1 MNQSGQCECT
11 IIQMEVPFAY
21 GQRSLW
27 FLHEGEPGAA
37 HSIAAALSLRGELDI
52 PALERALDAL
62 PSVDEEPARSIVGES
77 GEWLHQHDARDLDDT
92 QLIKRLEYA
101 AHESFD
107 HASGPLLRVHLYR
120 RSADETV
127 ILVLAHQIIT
137 DSWSMR
143 TLVRELETLYFE
155 ETGGTSAPSDTA
167 AESGDFVRFYRWG
180 RGPRA

>member
-1 MNQSGQCECT
+1 MNESGQCENA
-11 IIQMEVPFAY
+11 IIQMEIPFAC

-27 FLHEGEPGAA
+27 FLHESEPGSAA
-37 HSIAAALSLRGELDI
+37 RSIAAALSLRGEVDI
-52 PALERALDAL
+52 SALERALDTWA
-62 PSVDEEPARSIVGES
+62 DEEPVRSLARGS
-77 GEWLHQHDARDLDDT
+77 GEWLYQHDAGDLDDA

-107 HASGPLLRVHLYR
+107 DARGPLLRVHLYR

-155 ETGGTSAPSDTA
+155 RTGGTPAAPDPA
-167 AESGDFVRFYRWG
+167 AKDEDFVRFYRWG
-180 RGPRA
+180 RGPRG

>member
-1 MNQSGQCECT
+1 MNESGECEST
-11 IIQMEVPFAY
+11 LIQMEVPFAD

-27 FLHEGEPGAA
+27 FLHEGELGMAA

-52 PALERALDAL
+52 PALERSLDAWA
-62 PSVDEEPARSIVGES
+62 DEEPVRSIVGEN
-77 GEWLHQHDARDLDDT
+77 GVWLQQHDVGGLDDA

-107 HASGPLLRVHLYR
+107 NARGPFLRVHLYR

-127 ILVLAHQIIT
+127 VLVLAHQIIT

-143 TLVRELETLYFE
+143 TLVHELETLYFE
-155 ETGGTSAPSDTA
+155 QTGGASAPSKTL
-167 AESGDFVRFYRWG
+167 AEHEDVVRFYRWG
-180 RGPRA
+180 RGPRG